1 MLIRNSMDM
10 LAPPRTPGMFAGLG
24 GLGAGPADVWNQNAS
39 TVQQFFNSEFSWWPE
54 SNPVKGITDQF
65 GVTVYYID
73 YDLMIAWLDNQIQV
87 QTELNAGNERSY
99 QYALNN
105 PIVGGDPDVWPP
117 AITSGRARLAELQTK
132 LAKVNDYA
140 SQQQTGYQAWLLS
153 QYEAREAARL
163 AEIDARVAAM
173 QQSQARSR
181 AETEARNVVLAAE
194 DAARNAAIIQQI
206 MDDAA
211 ARGAAALAQQTS
223 ARDANVVEVLNRRA
237 AGEDLVSVAVDFI
250 RSLGLGPATD
260 VFLAALTGAD
270 PGAVMRDIIEPANVI
285 VTGVRS
291 EPIVVVQAVQEVA
304 QTAAVAATQAAEV
317 AVASGDEAAAAVATA
332 AAAAA
337 TNAANAATSATTV
350 QTAASAAATA
360 QQAAQTAT
368 TAAQTATAAAT
379 TTVTTTG
386 DLAMPQLP
394 ANLGTMTE
402 AQKIAWYRAT
412 LAAGF
417 TNEAIRAAVE
427 AVYGR
432 QSDSDWTY
440 LRTKAA
446 AQPAAPAGGGAGLL
460 VAAAAAAFF
469 LLG

>member
-1 MLIRNSMDM
+1 
-10 LAPPRTPGMFAGLG
+10 
-24 GLGAGPADVWNQNAS
+24 
-39 TVQQFFNSEFSWWPE
+39 
-54 SNPVKGITDQF
+54 
-65 GVTVYYID
+65 
-73 YDLMIAWLDNQIQV
+73 
-87 QTELNAGNERSY
+87 
-99 QYALNN
+99 
-105 PIVGGDPDVWPP
+105 
-117 AITSGRARLAELQTK
+117 
-132 LAKVNDYA
+132 
-140 SQQQTGYQAWLLS
+140 
-153 QYEAREAARL
+153 
-163 AEIDARVAAM
+163 
-173 QQSQARSR
+173 
-181 AETEARNVVLAAE
+181 
-194 DAARNAAIIQQI
+194 
-206 MDDAA
+206 
-211 ARGAAALAQQTS
+211 
-223 ARDANVVEVLNRRA
+223 
-237 AGEDLVSVAVDFI
+237 
-250 RSLGLGPATD
+250 
-260 VFLAALTGAD
+260 
-270 PGAVMRDIIEPANVI
+270 
-285 VTGVRS
+285 
-291 EPIVVVQAVQEVA
+291 
-304 QTAAVAATQAAEV
+304 
-317 AVASGDEAAAAVATA
+317 
-332 AAAAA
+332 
-337 TNAANAATSATTV
+337 V